1 MTRDK
6 NPSFSYPAALVQEI
20 QELPLPSPS
29 SQETG
34 QRVTIKNEA
43 DALAACAHML
53 GYWPQ
58 NSLVVLL
65 TDGKD
70 LGPLLRVDG
79 PNPDQDL
86 PSYFSYLFSTLPV
99 DPASDN
105 YEAFI
110 FYFGNYRPQ
119 HISQGRG
126 QEPLSPADHALEE
139 SFWQQTNRLLLPL
152 LDEMDRNPLKVID
165 FIALGPACY
174 WSLSPQEPYLQPA
187 HRLEAISHS
196 PIYLKLQGSEQD
208 LPYSFQEARG
218 QAAED
223 LSQTQDPAA
232 REAWLLEAELA
243 AQEEAA
249 KRKEVPSNFRQMLL
263 DISCWGL
270 VLDAC
275 QQAGALEE
283 NLTQAQGAD
292 RLRAS
297 LSPQLAG
304 FLTAS
309 LLSPTCLTLLLYT
322 AAFGAE
328 RAQEAILALSQE
340 LGQPLSQDPDPFPA
354 PGLDRL
360 LLPLEELDQQ
370 FEALASNHEQVGR
383 DFTAHFLADVPEEP
397 DWRRLLLLQRISSLL
412 EGICVQEANWAC
424 ITLQAWIS
432 WYGGKTSLS
441 SHYLDSLPGE
451 AGSYPV
457 GLLEGIHHFGKLP
470 AWMAQARSLPGPS
483 SPLFWR

>member
-20 QELPLPSPS
+20 QTLPLQS
-29 SQETG
+29 SSHQETG
-34 QRVTIKNEA
+34 ERVTIKNEA

-70 LGPLLRVDG
+70 LGPLLRVDA
-79 PNPDQDL
+79 PNPGQDL
-86 PSYFSYLFSTLPV
+86 PSYFAYVFSTLPV
-99 DPASDN
+99 DPVSGD

-110 FYFGNYRPQ
+110 FYFGHYRPQ
-119 HISQGRG
+119 EVSQGRG

-152 LDEMDRNPLKVID
+152 LDEIDRNQIKVID
-165 FIALGPACY
+165 FIALGPVCY

-196 PIYLKLQGSEQD
+196 PIYLKLQGSEQE

-218 QAAED
+218 QATED
-223 LSQTQDPAA
+223 LAQTQDLAC
-232 REAWLLEAELA
+232 RDAWMMEAELA
-243 AQEEAA
+243 AQAEQA
-249 KRKEVPSNFRQMLL
+249 KRKDIPSNFRQMQL
-263 DISCWGL
+263 DISCWGY

-275 QQAGALEE
+275 QQAGALGEG
-283 NLTQAQGAD
+283 LTQAQGAD
-292 RLRAS
+292 LLRAS

-328 RAQEAILALSQE
+328 KAQEAILALSQE
-340 LGQPLSQDPDPFPA
+340 LGQPLSQDPEPFPV
-354 PGLDRL
+354 PGLDHL
-360 LLPLEELDQQ
+360 LLPLDELDRQ
-370 FEALASNHEQVGR
+370 FEALASNYQQIGR

-397 DWRRLLLLQRISSLL
+397 DWQRLLLLQRISALL
-412 EGICVQEANWAC
+412 EGICLQEANWAC
-424 ITLQAWIS
+424 TTLQAWIS
-432 WYGGKTSLS
+432 WYFGKTSLS
-441 SHYLDSLPGE
+441 SHYLESLPGG
-451 AGSYPV
+451 AGTYPV

-483 SPLFWR
+483 SPLIWR